1 MNYRNSSTGVLEMR
15 QSFENP
21 KTLRRFYERR
31 NQFNREGKASSTARL
46 TRVLPRKGFWR
57 AREKFAPHM
66 LHPQNAKPMLND
78 CRAVDRLQY
87 YCPNKRRP
95 TCITRGIFP
104 HALVPLMKE

>member
-1 MNYRNSSTGVLEMR
+1 MNYRNSNTGVLEMR

-21 KTLRRFYERR
+21 KTLRRFNERR

-46 TRVLPRKGFWR
+46 TRVLPRRLLASAGEIR
-57 AREKFAPHM
+57 TPHAPTA
-66 LHPQNAKPMLND
+66 QNAEPMLND

-95 TCITRGIFP
+95 TRITLGIFP
-104 HALVPLMKE
+104 H